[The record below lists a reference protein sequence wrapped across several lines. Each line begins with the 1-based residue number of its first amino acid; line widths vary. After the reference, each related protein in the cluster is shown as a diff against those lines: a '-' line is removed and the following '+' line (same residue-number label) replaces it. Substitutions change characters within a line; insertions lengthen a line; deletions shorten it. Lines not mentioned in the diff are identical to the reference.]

1 MQRKYSSCRFARLVS
16 NINSS
21 TFIHILIELIV
32 SFVLLANFFSSI
44 FSRST
49 MSAWT
54 SSTLNALHTASEQQS
69 CRSCRTVNTVDHCR
83 FNKVSPRGR
92 RDDIGY
98 PSRWQFDGGI
108 SFRRQSGHPRQSM
121 DQKSRRIYMYVRP
134 RTGPQSAHLW
144 WPAVAMLQ
152 AASVPVA

>member
-16 NINSS
+16 DINSS

-92 RDDIGY
+92 RDDIPQPMAVRRRHYRFAANQAFRVSPWIKNRGGFTCTSLHGRVRS
-98 PSRWQFDGGI
+98 PHISGGRRWLCC
-108 SFRRQSGHPRQSM
+108 RQ
-121 DQKSRRIYMYVRP
+121 
-134 RTGPQSAHLW
+134 
-144 WPAVAMLQ
+144 PACL
-152 AASVPVA
+152 